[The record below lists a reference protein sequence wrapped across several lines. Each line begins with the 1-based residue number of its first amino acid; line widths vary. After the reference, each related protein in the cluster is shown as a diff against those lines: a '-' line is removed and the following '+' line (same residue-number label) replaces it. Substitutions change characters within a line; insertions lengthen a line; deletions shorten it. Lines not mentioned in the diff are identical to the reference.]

1 MLLALGQILGVLFQL
16 GCFILAGYLS
26 YQQFEQYALNEDS
39 SILGFRQFNK
49 GPEDLYPAYTVC
61 INSMD
66 RGSIFRNDENFLN
79 LTHYPSRL
87 VYNQILQGKCCNDK
101 TIVAKAL
108 DMDYEDVLDV
118 NIKDYILHK
127 TTINKVG
134 DVIHDWDHESND
146 PLDTFYRS
154 YQDPNMVCMTDKVPY
169 SPNLHLKRD
178 SLLFDAEKMYVDL
191 MTRSFWYYRIVI
203 DFFIHQPGSLIPM
216 LNDPILRLDALQ
228 LSFIRNTSR
237 FINVRVNQVEVLEKR
252 EDAEITCNKSLTDFD
267 LMYKDSVIKSI
278 GCIPLYWKRFLNNSG
293 VEKMNETKIPDCNT
307 KDQYLHASQYQPLY
321 FQNGSKLF
329 RQPCRQMTVSYDMY
343 TSDISYK
350 AGKLGLT
357 VYYGSANYKL
367 FRNVRSYGIYD
378 LTSQFGGIIGMFLGF
393 SLMQA
398 PSLFQWV
405 VAKLNYSLLKDYF

>member
-1 MLLALGQILGVLFQL
+1 MVLALGQVLSVLFQL

-39 SILGFRQFNK
+39 SILGFHQFNK

-61 INSMD
+61 INSYD
-66 RGSIFRNDENFLN
+66 RGSIFRNNENFLN
-79 LTHYPSRL
+79 IEHYPSRL

-108 DMDYEDVLDV
+108 AMDYEDVLDV
-118 NIKDYILHK
+118 NIKDYLLHK

-146 PLDTFYRS
+146 PLDTFYLS
-154 YQDPNMVCMTDKVPY
+154 YQDPNMVCMTNKVRY

-178 SLLFDAEKMYVDL
+178 FLLFDAEKMYVNL
-191 MTRSFWYYRIVI
+191 MARSKLYYHIII
-203 DFFIHQPGSLIPM
+203 DFFIHQPGSLISM
-216 LNDPILRLDALQ
+216 LNDPILRLNALQ
-228 LSFIRNTSR
+228 IEFLRNTSR
-237 FINVRVNQVEVLEKR
+237 FVNVRVNQVEVLEKR
-252 EDAEITCNKSLTDFD
+252 EDAEIRCNKSLTDFD
-267 LMYKDSVIKSI
+267 LTYKESVVKSI
-278 GCIPLYWKRFLNNSG
+278 GCIPRYWNHFLNNSG
-293 VEKMNETKIPDCNT
+293 IEKMEETRIPNCKT

-329 RQPCRQMTVSYDMY
+329 RQPCRQMTVSYDMS

-350 AGKLGLT
+350 AGELGLT
-357 VYYGSANYKL
+357 IYYGSENYKL
-367 FRNVRSYGIYD
+367 FRNVQSYGIYD

-398 PSLFQWV
+398 PLILQWV
-405 VAKLNYSLLKDYF
+405 VAKVNFNLLINI